1 VSGPPR
7 DDRSDS
13 RLEVE
18 PAADGPSTEDAELAA
33 ALRAAHTPEDLS
45 EEQLEALLERA
56 LASDPL
62 AEASEL
68 ELRQA
73 ERLRTELSSD
83 PLIMALRSAVAP
95 TDPDPER
102 HERLVAQALE
112 RHRSPS
118 GRLFV
123 WIGVTA
129 SALGVAAAV
138 ALVVRTASTPS
149 PRAAEA
155 LARSRS
161 TASLF
166 SEPFERAA
174 TTERIDRIAEVR
186 ARELRQNRFHS
197 WGVR

>member
-1 VSGPPR
+1 
-7 DDRSDS
+7 
-13 RLEVE
+13 
-18 PAADGPSTEDAELAA
+18 
-33 ALRAAHTPEDLS
+33 
-45 EEQLEALLERA
+45 
-56 LASDPL
+56 
-62 AEASEL
+62 
-68 ELRQA
+68 
-73 ERLRTELSSD
+73 
-83 PLIMALRSAVAP
+83 PLIMALRAAVAP

-102 HERLVAQALE
+102 HERPVAQALE

-118 GRLFV
+118 GRLLV

-129 SALGVAAAV
+129 SAPGVAAAV
-138 ALVVRTASTPS
+138 APVVRSARTPS
-149 PRAAEA
+149 PRTARPHP
-155 LARSRS
+155 RSRS